1 MRYPW
6 IEYYSHR
13 RSCFAAFI
21 SAKPFMLIVLSSWRL
36 NKRSRLVYSSSKT
49 AFFHVNITWL
59 QPLQTL
65 CNWPCEEVEFRV
77 LVLQYISD
85 TWGLACELLMPIEI
99 RFNERQP
106 RWIPNCNIHMPRIIF
121 LPTRVFSY
129 VELDDQ
135 IVKSSDHNEHI

>member
-1 MRYPW
+1 MLYSW

-21 SAKPFMLIVLSSWRL
+21 SAKPFMLIVFSSWRL

-65 CNWPCEEVEFRV
+65 CNRPCEEIACSSNFVYSCCSTFRTPEVLLVNYWCQLKFVWMKGSPDEFQIAIFICLELFFYLRV
-77 LVLQYISD
+77 S
-85 TWGLACELLMPIEI
+85 
-99 RFNERQP
+99 F
-106 RWIPNCNIHMPRIIF
+106 HM
-121 LPTRVFSY
+121 
-129 VELDDQ
+129 
-135 IVKSSDHNEHI
+135 